1 MKLSALLKLG
11 SGLKQRPG
19 TALGAATLL
28 ISATF
33 GASFSAQAVEPE
45 LSAMAV
51 AADEVVTDRVIVK
64 YKNTMAGAN
73 AMAMSQTAIDRV
85 AQTSGHR
92 FKHMRR
98 LATGAQLMKL
108 EKRASKSELDAIIAR
123 LQQDPQ
129 VEYAE
134 PDRLMQP
141 MAVPNDANYNQQWHY
156 FEATG
161 GLNLP
166 AAWDVTQG
174 EGVVVGVIDT
184 GYRPHADLNANILP
198 GYDMISDTTVAQD
211 GNGRDSDAS
220 DPGDW
225 SPAGACGSGQP
236 ARSSSWHGTHVAGTI
251 AAVTNN
257 GTGVAGVAYKA
268 KVVPIRVLGRCGGYT
283 SDIADGIIW
292 GAGGNVSGVPAN
304 ANPAQVLNLSL
315 GGGGS
320 CDTTTQNAINTAR
333 SLGTTV
339 VVAAGNSNANAGN
352 YSPASCAGV
361 ISVASTNRAGS
372 RAYYSNYGS
381 VVDVAA
387 PGGETSTNSNGV
399 LSTLN
404 SGSQGPGSDN
414 YAFYQGTSMAAP
426 HVAGAA
432 ALLYA
437 VDGNITPDQV
447 ESTLKNTARSFPGS
461 CSQCG
466 SGIVDTSAAVN
477 AVNGGGNPDP
487 DPEPGNGELSNGV
500 AVTGLSASTGGE
512 LQYTLQVPAGASNLS
527 FQIAG
532 GSGDADLYVRYGS
545 AATTSAY
552 DCRPYLNGNSETC
565 NISNVQAGTYYVMV
579 RAYSSFSGVSL
590 TGSFDE
596 GGSGGGATG
605 WTESNLSGASGS
617 WQHFTLN
624 VNSGMSALEVLMS
637 GGSGDGDLYV
647 RYGSQPTTSS
657 YNCRP
662 YRYGNSE
669 SCSFSN
675 PQAGT
680 WYISIRGYTSYSGVT
695 LQAEA
700 AP

>member
-1 MKLSALLKLG
+1 MKLLPFLKRQPGAIIGAAALLLG
-11 SGLKQRPG
+11 
-19 TALGAATLL
+19 T
-28 ISATF
+28 
-33 GASFSAQAVEPE
+33 SFSAHAVEPQ
-45 LSAMAV
+45 LSSMSV
-51 AADEVVTDRVIVK
+51 APAEVVTDRIIIK
-64 YKNTMAGAN
+64 YKNTIAGAN
-73 AMAMSQTAIDRV
+73 ATTMSQGAVQR
-85 AQTSGHR
+85 AAHSAGHG
-92 FKHMRR
+92 FKHMRK
-98 LATGAQLMKL
+98 LATGAQLLKL
-108 EKRASKSELDAIIAR
+108 EKRTSKAELDAIISR

-141 MAVPNDANYNQQWHY
+141 MATPNDPYYNQQWHY
-156 FEATG
+156 FESTG

-166 AAWDVTQG
+166 TAWDVTQG

-184 GYRPHADLNANILP
+184 GYRPHADLVANILP

-225 SPAGACGSGQP
+225 SPAGACGSGQA
-236 ARSSSWHGTHVAGTI
+236 ARNSSWHGTHVAGTV
-251 AAVTNN
+251 AAVSNN

-268 KVVPIRVLGRCGGYT
+268 KIVPIRVLGRCGGYT

-292 GAGGNVSGVPAN
+292 GAGGSVSGVPTN

-339 VVAAGNSNANAGN
+339 VVAAGNSSDNAGN
-352 YSPASCAGV
+352 YSPASCSGV

-381 VVDVAA
+381 VVDLAA
-387 PGGETSTNSNGV
+387 PGGETSTSSNGV

-414 YAFYQGTSMAAP
+414 YSFYQGTSMAAP

-437 VDGNITPDQV
+437 VDSSITPTEV
-447 ESTLKNTARSFPGS
+447 ESILKNTARAFPGS

-466 SGIVDTSAAVN
+466 TGIVDAAAAVAEAN
-477 AVNGGGNPDP
+477 GGGGGGNPN
-487 DPEPGNGELSNGV
+487 PGDGELTNGV
-500 AVTGLSASTGGE
+500 AETSLSASTGTS
-512 LQYTLQVPAGASNLS
+512 LYFTLDVPAGASNLS
-527 FQIAG
+527 FQISG
-532 GSGDADLYVRYGS
+532 GSGDADLYVQYG
-545 AATTSAY
+545 AQPTTSSY
-552 DCRPYLNGNSETC
+552 ECRPYLNGNNETC
-565 NISNVQAGTYYVMV
+565 TISNVQAGTYHVML

-590 TGSFDE
+590 VGSFDE
-596 GGSGGGATG
+596 GGSGGGGATG
-605 WTESNLSGASGS
+605 WTESNLSGNSGA
-617 WQHFTLN
+617 WQHFTLD
-624 VNSGMSALEVLMS
+624 VNSGMSSLEVLMS
-637 GGSGDGDLYV
+637 GGSGDGDLYL

-657 YNCRP
+657 YDCRP
-662 YRYGNSE
+662 YRYGNNE
-669 SCSFSN
+669 SCSISN
-675 PQAGT
+675 PQSGT
-680 WYISIRGYTSYSGVT
+680 WYISIRGYSAYSGVT

>member
-1 MKLSALLKLG
+1 MKVSKTLKR
-11 SGLKQRPG
+11 RPG
-19 TALGAATLL
+19 SLLGAAALML
-28 ISATF
+28 SASISV
-33 GASFSAQAVEPE
+33 QAVEPE

-51 AADEVVTDRVIVK
+51 APAEVVTDRIIIK
-64 YKNTMAGAN
+64 YKNDIAGAN
-73 AMAMSQTAIDRV
+73 AAVMSQGALQR
-85 AQTSGHR
+85 AAHSAGHG

-98 LATGAQLMKL
+98 LATGAQLLRL
-108 EKRASKSELDAIIAR
+108 EKRASKAELDAIISR
-123 LQQDPQ
+123 LQQDPE
-129 VEYAE
+129 VEYVE

-141 MAVPNDANYNQQWHY
+141 MATPNDPNYSQQWHY
-156 FEATG
+156 FESTG

-184 GYRPHADLNANILP
+184 GYRPHTDLAANILP

-236 ARSSSWHGTHVAGTI
+236 ARNSSWHGTHVAGTI

-268 KVVPIRVLGRCGGYT
+268 KIVPIRVLGRCGGYT

-339 VVAAGNSNANAGN
+339 VVAAGNSNANAAN
-352 YSPASCAGV
+352 YSPASCNGV

-387 PGGETSTNSNGV
+387 PGGETSTSSNGV

-404 SGSQGPGSDN
+404 SGTQGPGSDN
-414 YAFYQGTSMAAP
+414 YVFYQGTSMAAP

-437 VDGNITPDQV
+437 VDGTITPDEV

-466 SGIVDTSAAVN
+466 SGIVDASAAVN

-487 DPEPGNGELSNGV
+487 DPGNGELANGV
-500 AVTGLSASTGGE
+500 VETNLSASTGGE
-512 LQYTLQVPAGASNLS
+512 LQYTLQVPAGATNLS
-527 FQIAG
+527 FQMSG

-545 AATTSAY
+545 APTTSSY

-565 NISNVQAGTYYVMV
+565 NIANVQAGTYYVMV

-596 GGSGGGATG
+596 GGSGGGGATG
-605 WTESNLSGASGS
+605 WTESNLSGSSGA

-624 VNSGMSALEVLMS
+624 VNSGMAALEVLMS

-647 RYGSQPTTSS
+647 RYGAQPTTSS

-662 YRYGNSE
+662 YRWGNNE
-669 SCSFSN
+669 SCSISN

-680 WYISIRGYTSYSGVT
+680 WYISIRGYSAYSGVT

>member
-1 MKLSALLKLG
+1 MKLPTRKKIRPSALL
-11 SGLKQRPG
+11 
-19 TALGAATLL
+19 GAAALL
-28 ISATF
+28 LS
-33 GASFSAQAVEPE
+33 ASFSTQAVEPD

-51 AADEVVTDRVIVK
+51 APTEVVTDRIIIK
-64 YKNTMAGAN
+64 YKNEVAGAN
-73 AMAMSQTAIDRV
+73 AAAMSQTAVQR
-85 AQTSGHR
+85 AATAAGHG

-98 LATGAQLMKL
+98 LATGAQLLRL
-108 EKRASKSELDAIIAR
+108 EKRTSKAELDAIISR

-129 VEYAE
+129 VEYVE

-141 MAVPNDANYNQQWHY
+141 MATPNDVYYNQQWHY
-156 FEATG
+156 FESTG

-184 GYRPHADLNANILP
+184 GYRPHADLAGNILP

-236 ARSSSWHGTHVAGTI
+236 ARNSSWHGTHVAGTI

-257 GTGVAGVAYKA
+257 GSGVAGVAYKA

-292 GAGGNVSGVPAN
+292 GAGGNVSGVPSN
-304 ANPAQVLNLSL
+304 PNPAQVLNLSL

-339 VVAAGNSNANAGN
+339 VVAAGNSNANAAN
-352 YSPASCAGV
+352 YSPASCNGV
-361 ISVASTNRAGS
+361 VTVASINRAGS

-404 SGSQGPGSDN
+404 SGSQSPGSDS

-437 VDGNITPDQV
+437 VDGSITPDQV
-447 ESTLKNTARSFPGS
+447 ESTLKNTSRSFPGS

-466 SGIVDTSAAVN
+466 SGIVDASAAVN
-477 AVNGGGNPDP
+477 AVNGGGGPDP
-487 DPEPGNGELSNGV
+487 DPGTGELTNGV
-500 AVTGLSASTGGE
+500 AESNLSASTGGE
-512 LQYTLQVPAGASNLS
+512 LQYTLQVPAGATNLS

-545 AATTSAY
+545 APTTSAY

-596 GGSGGGATG
+596 GSSGGGASG
-605 WTESNLSGASGS
+605 WTESNLSGSSGS
-617 WQHFTLN
+617 WQHFTLD
-624 VNSGMSALEVLMS
+624 VNSSMGALEVLMS

-647 RYGSQPTTSS
+647 RYGAQPTTNS

-662 YRYGNSE
+662 YKWGNNE
-669 SCSFSN
+669 SCSISN

-680 WYISIRGYTSYSGVT
+680 WYISIRGYSSYSGVT

>member
-1 MKLSALLKLG
+1 MKFSAL
-11 SGLKQRPG
+11 LKQRPG
-19 TALGAATLL
+19 AVLGAATLL
-28 ISATF
+28 FSATV
-33 GASFSAQAVEPE
+33 GMSFTAQAVEPE

-51 AADEVVTDRVIVK
+51 APDEVVTDRIIVK
-64 YKNTMAGAN
+64 YKSTMAGAN
-73 AMAMSQTAIDRV
+73 AMSMSQTAMDRI
-85 AQTSGHR
+85 AQTAGHR
-92 FKHMRR
+92 VTHMRR

-108 EKRASKSELDAIIAR
+108 EQRTSKAELDAIIAR

-141 MAVPNDANYNQQWHY
+141 MAVPNDTNYNQQWHY

-166 AAWDVTQG
+166 SAWDVTQG

-225 SPAGACGSGQP
+225 SPAGACGAGQP
-236 ARSSSWHGTHVAGTI
+236 ARNSSWHGTHVAGTI

-257 GTGVAGVAYKA
+257 GTGVAGVAYKS
-268 KVVPIRVLGRCGGYT
+268 KIVPIRVLGRCGGYT

-292 GAGGNVSGVPAN
+292 GAGGSVSGVPAN
-304 ANPAQVLNLSL
+304 QNPAQVLNLSL
-315 GGGGS
+315 GGSGS

-339 VVAAGNSNANAGN
+339 VVAAGNSNANAAN
-352 YSPASCAGV
+352 YSPASCSGV

-387 PGGETSTNSNGV
+387 PGGETSVSSNGV

-404 SGSQGPGSDN
+404 SGSQGPGSDS

-437 VDGNITPDQV
+437 VDSGITPSDV
-447 ESTLKNTARSFPGS
+447 ESILKNTARSFPGT
-461 CSQCG
+461 CNQCG
-466 SGIVDTSAAVN
+466 SGIVDASAAV
-477 AVNGGGNPDP
+477 AAANGGGGS
-487 DPEPGNGELSNGV
+487 DPEPGDGELTNGV
-500 AVTGLSASTGGE
+500 AVTGLSASSGQA
-512 LQYTLQVPAGASNLS
+512 LYFTLEVPAGASNLS
-527 FQIAG
+527 FSISG
-532 GSGDADLYVRYGS
+532 GSGDADLYVRYASQPTTGS
-545 AATTSAY
+545 Y
-552 DCRPYLNGNSETC
+552 DCRPYLNGNNETC
-565 NISNVQAGTYYVMV
+565 NISNVQAGTYHVMLQ
-579 RAYSSFSGVSL
+579 AYSSFSGVSL

-617 WQHFTLN
+617 WQHFTLD
-624 VNSGMSALEVLMS
+624 VNSGMAALEVLMS

-647 RYGSQPTTSS
+647 RYGAQPTTSS

-662 YRYGNSE
+662 YRNGNNE

-680 WYISIRGYTSYSGVT
+680 WYISIRGYSAYSGVT

>member
-1 MKLSALLKLG
+1 MKLSALFKRG
-11 SGLKQRPG
+11 PS
-19 TALGAATLL
+19 TVLGAATL
-28 ISATF
+28 IASATI
-33 GASFSAQAVEPE
+33 GISFTAQAVEPE
-45 LSAMAV
+45 LSSMAV
-51 AADEVVTDRVIVK
+51 APDEVITDRIIVK
-64 YKNTMAGAN
+64 YKSTMAGAN
-73 AMAMSQTAIDRV
+73 ASAMSQTAIDRLT
-85 AQTSGHR
+85 QTAGHR

-108 EKRASKSELDAIIAR
+108 EKRASKAELDAIVAR

-129 VEYAE
+129 VDYVE

-141 MAVPNDANYNQQWHY
+141 MATPNDTNYSQQWHY
-156 FEATG
+156 FESTG

-166 AAWDVTQG
+166 SAWDITQG

-225 SPAGACGSGQP
+225 SPAGACGAGQP
-236 ARSSSWHGTHVAGTI
+236 ARNSSWHGTHVAGTI

-257 GTGVAGVAYKA
+257 GSGVAGVAYKA

-292 GAGGNVSGVPAN
+292 GAGGNVSGVPSN
-304 ANPAQVLNLSL
+304 PNPAQVLNLSL

-320 CDTTTQNAINTAR
+320 CDNTTQNAINTAR

-339 VVAAGNSNANAGN
+339 VVAAGNSNANAAN
-352 YSPASCAGV
+352 YSPASCSGV
-361 ISVASTNRAGS
+361 VTVASTNRAGS

-404 SGSQGPGSDN
+404 SGTQGPGSDN

-437 VDGNITPDQV
+437 VDSGITPTEV
-447 ESTLKNTARSFPGS
+447 ETFLKNTARSFPGS

-466 SGIVDTSAAVN
+466 TGIVDATAAVN
-477 AVNGGGNPDP
+477 AANGGGNPDP
-487 DPEPGNGELSNGV
+487 DPEPGDGVLSNGV
-500 AVTGLSASTGGE
+500 TETGLSASTGGE
-512 LQYTLQVPAGASNLS
+512 LRYTLEVPAGASNLS
-527 FQIAG
+527 FQISG

-545 AATTSAY
+545 QPTTSTY
-552 DCRPYLNGNSETC
+552 DCRPYLNGNNETC
-565 NISNVQAGTYYVMV
+565 SISNVQAGTYHVMV
-579 RAYSSFSGVSL
+579 RAYSSFSSVSL
-590 TGSFDE
+590 VGSFDE
-596 GGSGGGATG
+596 GSSGGGATG
-605 WTESNLSGASGS
+605 WTETNVTGSSGS
-617 WQHFTLN
+617 WQHFTLD
-624 VNSGMSALEVLMS
+624 VNSGMSSLEVLMS

-657 YNCRP
+657 YDCRP
-662 YRYGNSE
+662 YRWGNDE
-669 SCSFSN
+669 SCSISN

-680 WYISIRGYTSYSGVT
+680 WYISIRGYNSYAGVT

>member
-1 MKLSALLKLG
+1 MKCSALLKR
-11 SGLKQRPG
+11 RPS
-19 TALGAATLL
+19 ALFGAATLL
-28 ISATF
+28 FSASV
-33 GASFSAQAVEPE
+33 GVGFSAQAVEPE
-45 LSAMAV
+45 LSAMSV
-51 AADEVVTDRVIVK
+51 AADEVITDRIIVK
-64 YKNTMAGAN
+64 YKSTMAGAN
-73 AMAMSQTAIDRV
+73 AMSMSQTAIDRV
-85 AQTSGHR
+85 AQTAGHR
-92 FKHMRR
+92 FQHMRR

-108 EKRASKSELDAIIAR
+108 EKRTSKAELEAIIAR

-141 MAVPNDANYNQQWHY
+141 MATPNDSNYNQQWHY

-166 AAWDVTQG
+166 TAWDVTQG

-198 GYDMISDTTVAQD
+198 GYDMISDTNVAQD
-211 GNGRDSDAS
+211 GNGRDSDAR

-225 SPAGACGSGQP
+225 SPAGACGAGQP

-257 GTGVAGVAYKA
+257 GTGVAGVAYKS
-268 KVVPIRVLGRCGGYT
+268 KIVPIRVLGRCGGYT

-315 GGGGS
+315 GGGGG
-320 CDTTTQNAINTAR
+320 CDNTTQNAINTAR

-352 YSPASCAGV
+352 YSPASCSGV
-361 ISVASTNRAGS
+361 VTVASTNRAGS

-387 PGGETSTNSNGV
+387 PGGETSVNSNGV

-404 SGSQGPGSDN
+404 SGSQGPGSDS

-437 VDGNITPDQV
+437 VDSGITPTEV
-447 ESTLKNTARSFPGS
+447 ESILKSTARSFPGS

-466 SGIVDTSAAVN
+466 SGIVDAAAAVN
-477 AVNGGGNPDP
+477 AASGGSPDP
-487 DPEPGNGELSNGV
+487 DPEPGDGELSNGV
-500 AVTGLSASTGGE
+500 AEINLSASTGQE
-512 LQYTLQVPAGASNLS
+512 LYYTLEVPAGASNLS

-545 AATTSAY
+545 QATTGAY
-552 DCRPYLNGNSETC
+552 DCRPYLNGNNETC

-605 WTESNLSGASGS
+605 WTETNVSGGSGS
-617 WQHFTLN
+617 WQHFTLD
-624 VNSGMSALEVLMS
+624 VNSDMASLEVVMS

-662 YRYGNSE
+662 YRWGNNE
-669 SCSFSN
+669 SCSISN

-680 WYISIRGYTSYSGVT
+680 WYISIRGYQSYSGVT

>member
-1 MKLSALLKLG
+1 MKILNLLARSVRTSSCAGVTALL
-11 SGLKQRPG
+11 
-19 TALGAATLL
+19 LGAGLST
-28 ISATF
+28 
-33 GASFSAQAVEPE
+33 SFSVQAVEPE
-45 LSAMAV
+45 LTATSV
-51 AADEVVTDRVIVK
+51 APQEMVTDRIIVK
-64 YKNTMAGAN
+64 YKNTTAGAN
-73 AMAMSQTAIDRV
+73 SLAMSQTAIDRV
-85 AQTSGHR
+85 ARTAGHR

-108 EKRASKSELDAIIAR
+108 EKRASKAEMNAIIAR

-134 PDRLMQP
+134 PDRLMRP
-141 MAVPNDANYNQQWHY
+141 MATPNDTNYNQQWHY
-156 FEATG
+156 FESTG

-174 EGVVVGVIDT
+174 EGVVVAVIDT
-184 GYRPHADLNANILP
+184 GYRPHADLNANLLP

-225 SPAGACGSGQP
+225 SPAGACGQGEP

-257 GTGVAGVAYKA
+257 NTGVAGVAYKS
-268 KVVPIRVLGRCGGYT
+268 KIVPIRVLGRCGGYT

-292 GAGGNVSGVPAN
+292 GAGGSVSGVPAN

-315 GGGGS
+315 GGGGG

-352 YSPASCAGV
+352 FSPASCSGV
-361 ISVASTNRAGS
+361 ITVASTTRAGS

-387 PGGETSTNSNGV
+387 PGGETATSTNGV

-437 VDGNITPDQV
+437 VDSGITPDEV
-447 ESTLKNTARSFPGS
+447 EANLKSTARSFPGS

-466 SGIVDTSAAVN
+466 SGIVDAAAAVAAAN
-477 AVNGGGNPDP
+477 GGGGGNPDP
-487 DPEPGNGELSNGV
+487 GDGALTNGV
-500 AVTGLSASTGGE
+500 TESGLAASSGQE
-512 LQYTLQVPAGASNLS
+512 LRYTLEVPAGASNLS
-527 FQIAG
+527 FQISG
-532 GSGDADLYVRYGS
+532 GSGDADLYVQYGS
-545 AATTSAY
+545 QPTTGSY
-552 DCRPYLNGNSETC
+552 ECRPYLNGNNETC
-565 NISNVQAGTYYVMV
+565 TISNVQAGTYHVMV
-579 RAYSSFSGVSL
+579 RAYSTFSGVSL
-590 TGSFDE
+590 VGSFDE
-596 GGSGGGATG
+596 SGNGGGGGATG
-605 WTESNLSGASGS
+605 WTESNVSGS
-617 WQHFTLN
+617 ASAWQHFTLD
-624 VNSGMSALEVLMS
+624 VNSGMSTLEVLMS

-657 YNCRP
+657 YDCRP
-662 YRYGNSE
+662 YRWGNNE
-669 SCSFSN
+669 SCSISN
-675 PQAGT
+675 PQSGT
-680 WYISIRGYTSYSGVT
+680 WYISIRGYSAYSGVT